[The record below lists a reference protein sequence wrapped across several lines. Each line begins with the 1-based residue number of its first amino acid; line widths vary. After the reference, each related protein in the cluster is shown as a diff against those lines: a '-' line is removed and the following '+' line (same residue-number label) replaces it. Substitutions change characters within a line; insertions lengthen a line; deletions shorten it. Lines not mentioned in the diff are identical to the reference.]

1 MPSILA
7 LDQGTTGSTAL
18 VVHQD
23 GTVLG
28 RGYRELPQHFP
39 RPGWV
44 EHDGRDIL
52 EVTLAAARDALA
64 AAGERPAGIGI
75 TNQRETAMVWD
86 RATLEPVAPAIVWQD
101 RRTSD
106 RCLAL
111 RQAGL
116 APLLNERTGLVPDPY
131 FSATKFEW
139 LLAGD
144 RTLRE
149 RAGRGELAGGTVDSW
164 LIARLTGGTAFVT
177 DHTNASRT
185 LLYGLERRAWDPE
198 LLALFDVPATL
209 LPRLVSSS
217 GVVGEA
223 DPALLGAPLPIAGIA
238 GDQQAALFGQGCC
251 GRGTAKNTYGTGAF
265 LLVHA
270 GDQRPRPAEG
280 LLATAACGPQG
291 EPAFAV
297 EGSVFIAGAAV
308 QWLRDGLGL
317 IARAAES
324 EGLARSVADTGG
336 VHFVPAFVGLGSP
349 HWDPE
354 ARGTI
359 TGITRGTGRAH
370 LVRAALEAI
379 AFSSAE
385 LLDAMTGDGARV
397 PVLRVDGGASAN
409 DWLMQFQADILG
421 IPVERPDMVETTA
434 LGAAGLAGIALGVWR
449 SPEDFLS
456 GRRFDRF
463 EPDMAP
469 DERTRRRGEWDRAL
483 RAALAWGR
491 DQLHILK
498 S

>member
-1 MPSILA
+1 VASILA

-39 RPGWV
+39 QPGWV
-44 EHDGRDIL
+44 EHDPRDIL
-52 EVTLAAARDALA
+52 ETTLAAARDALA

-75 TNQRETAMVWD
+75 TNQRETAVLWD
-86 RATLEPVAPAIVWQD
+86 RATLEPVARAIVWQD

-111 RQAGL
+111 RQGGL
-116 APLLNERTGLVPDPY
+116 APLLAERTGLVPDPY
-131 FSATKFEW
+131 FSATKLQW
-139 LLAGD
+139 LLANPE
-144 RTLRE
+144 LSA
-149 RAGRGELAGGTVDSW
+149 RASRGELAGGTVDSW
-164 LIARLTGGTAFVT
+164 LIARLTGGAAFVT

-185 LLYGLERRAWDPE
+185 LLYALERRDWDPE
-198 LLALFDVPATL
+198 LLALFGVPPGL
-209 LPRLVSSS
+209 LPSIVPSS
-217 GVVGEA
+217 GVVGDV
-223 DPALLGAPLPIAGIA
+223 DPRLLGFPLPIAGIA

-251 GRGTAKNTYGTGAF
+251 GAGTAKNTYGTGVF

-270 GDQRPRPAEG
+270 GERRPRPAPG
-280 LLATAACGPQG
+280 LLATAACGPRG
-291 EPAFAV
+291 EPAYAV
-297 EGSVFIAGAAV
+297 EGSVFIAGAAI

-317 IARAAES
+317 IARAGES
-324 EGLARSVADTGG
+324 EALARTVADTGG

-349 HWDPE
+349 HWEPE

-385 LLDAMTGDGARV
+385 LLDAMTGDGRSV
-397 PVLRVDGGASAN
+397 PALRVDGGAAAN
-409 DWLMQFQADILG
+409 DWLMQFQADVLG
-421 IPVERPDMVETTA
+421 IAVERPDMVETTA

-449 SPEDFLS
+449 SPEDLLA
-456 GRRFDRF
+456 GRRFSRF
-463 EPDMAP
+463 EPRMAAS
-469 DERTRRRGEWDRAL
+469 ERQSRRSGWRRAIDATL
-483 RAALAWGR
+483 GWARSTSEAR
-491 DQLHILK
+491 
-498 S
+498 